1 MKTGLGKV
9 LKTVMGLIAA
19 AVILDIFC
27 AWYYNPLA
35 YLWEESRATDT
46 VRQPN
51 AFTSRATEGIAWTTT
66 DNNGYNNASV
76 PEDGIFVLAM
86 GSSHM
91 EGFNVMQDEMISS
104 RLEALLAE
112 GGIDGSVYNIGMSS
126 HTLARNIANLD
137 RALERFKPSG
147 YVILETHDIAV
158 TRREFKKAMS
168 DSFGRRMATKVPLPD
183 FLSERPLLRALYN
196 QYMTFMGDTE
206 TPSGGEVLME
216 YVIEEYRASM
226 LQMMQHVG
234 DTARRHGVTPI
245 LLYHPHLSLN
255 ADGSAQPQTDLNC
268 LKAFKD
274 ACRESGVVFVDLTE
288 DFEEQFQENYVL
300 PHGFSNTVPGTGH
313 LNREGH
319 RMAAEALCEEILR
332 MEAEK

>member
-1 MKTGLGKV
+1 MKTGFGKI
-9 LKTVMGLIAA
+9 LKTLLGLIAA
-19 AVILDIFC
+19 VVILDIFC

-35 YLWEESRATDT
+35 YLREESRSTDT

-51 AFTSRATEGIAWTTT
+51 AFTSRATEGIAWTFT
-66 DNNGYNNASV
+66 DSNGYNNASV
-76 PEDGIFVLAM
+76 PEDVFVLAM

-112 GGIDGSVYNIGMSS
+112 SGVGGSVYNIGMSS

-137 RALERFKPSG
+137 RALERFRPTG

-158 TRREFKKAMS
+158 MRFEVRKALN
-168 DSFGRRMATKVPLPD
+168 DSFGRRKATNVPLPD

-196 QYMTFMGDTE
+196 QYMTLTGE
-206 TPSGGEVLME
+206 EEAVAGGEVLME
-216 YVIEEYRASM
+216 SVIEEYRGAI
-226 LQMMQHVG
+226 LQLMQHVS

-245 LLYHPHLSLN
+245 LLYHPHFSVN
-255 ADGSAQPQTDLNC
+255 ADGSVQPQTDINC
-268 LKAFKD
+268 FQAFED
-274 ACRESGVVFVDLTE
+274 ACEASGVVFVDMTE
-288 DFEEQFQENYVL
+288 DFSGYYRETYAL